1 MKNYLLRA
9 QKIQSRIIEM
19 NQLSLEHSG
28 KNDSGKAFF
37 INSSNKIAEW
47 MKETGLETRIDNI
60 GNVRG
65 KLSSKVPG
73 AKTFVIGSQYNND
86 KNDGK
91 FDGPLSILTGLDIA
105 QSVIHQNTELAFNLE
120 IVAFSEKEDT
130 RFNTS
135 YLGSKALTG
144 KFDNFLLDKKDESGR
159 TLGEVLTSLNMDIS
173 KIKAEKIPPDE
184 WLGYLEIHTEQGLVL
199 HNRKIPV
206 SSVSALAGQKR
217 VHIKFVGKIGHAGTV
232 PMNVRVDALCAAA
245 QFIVETEEYATPER
259 RNLVATVGKINVK
272 DAARNLIP
280 HEVTCSLDIR
290 SADPVRLSKA
300 YEALNKICERN
311 CHKRDV
317 YFEWKLIHET
327 DPVVCD
333 VKLRAMIN
341 NAISNKK
348 IDTIDVV
355 SGAGHDAAIISRV
368 APVAML
374 FLKYN
379 KSNEFNPLGNV
390 ESKDLAVA
398 LDVADNFMKLLN
410 ISEEKRMEKLAGH

>member
-1 MKNYLLRA
+1 MTNYLLRA
-9 QKIQSRIIEM
+9 EKIQARILEM
-19 NQLSLEHSG
+19 SQLNAEHAG
-28 KNDSGKAFF
+28 NNDSGKAFF
-37 INSSNKIAEW
+37 ITSSNKIAEW
-47 MKETGLETRIDNI
+47 MTESGLETRIDNI

-65 KLSSKVPG
+65 KLSSKVPH

-105 QSVIHQNTELAFNLE
+105 QSAIKHHEELAFNLE

-144 KFDNFLLDKKDESGR
+144 KFDNYLLDKKDDSGR
-159 TLGEVLTSLNMDIS
+159 SLGEVLTSLNMDIS
-173 KIKAEKIPPDE
+173 KIKAEKIPVEE

-217 VHIKFVGKIGHAGTV
+217 VHINFVGKPGHAGTV

-280 HEVTCSLDIR
+280 HDVTCSLDIR
-290 SADPVRLSKA
+290 SADPARLSKA
-300 YEALNKICERN
+300 YEALNKICERI

-333 VKLRAMIN
+333 EKLKAMIDK
-341 NAISNKK
+341 AISMKK
-348 IDTIDVV
+348 FEKIDVV

-374 FLKYN
+374 FLKYHKN
-379 KSNEFNPLGNV
+379 NQFDLLGNV
-390 ESKDLAVA
+390 ETKDIAAA
-398 LDVADNFMKLLN
+398 LEVSDNFIKLLDN
-410 ISEEKRMEKLAGH
+410 SEQKRLEKLSGH

>member
-1 MKNYLLRA
+1 MKNYLIRA
-9 QKIQSRIIEM
+9 QKIQSRILEM
-19 NQLSLEHSG
+19 TQLNAEHAG
-28 KNDSGKAFF
+28 KDDAGKAFF
-37 INSSNKIAEW
+37 INSSNKIVEW
-47 MKETGLETRIDNI
+47 MNDTGLETRIDNI

-65 KLSSKVPG
+65 KLSSKIPN

-105 QSVIHQNTELAFNLE
+105 QSVIDQQAELAFNLE

-135 YLGSKALTG
+135 YLGSKAITG
-144 KFDNFLLDKKDESGR
+144 KFDNYLLDKKDDSGNS
-159 TLGEVLTSLNMDIS
+159 LGEVLTSLSMDIS
-173 KIKAEKIPPDE
+173 KIKAENIPSEE
-184 WLGYLEIHTEQGLVL
+184 WLGYLEIHTEQGLL
-199 HNRKIPV
+199 LYNRKIPV

-217 VHIKFVGKIGHAGTV
+217 VQIKFVGKPGHAGTV

-272 DAARNLIP
+272 DGARNLIP

-290 SADPVRLSKA
+290 SADPARLSKA
-300 YEALNKICERN
+300 YEALNQICERN

-317 YFEWKLIHET
+317 YFEWKLIHENE
-327 DPVVCD
+327 PVVCD
-333 VKLRAMIN
+333 EKLRSMLDK
-341 NAISNKK
+341 AISMKK
-348 IDTIDVV
+348 FEKINVI

-379 KSNEFNPLGNV
+379 KNNQVNPLGNV
-390 ESKDLAVA
+390 ESEDIAEA
-398 LDVADNFMKLLN
+398 LEVADNFIRILN
-410 ISEEKRMEKLAGH
+410 NSELKRIEKLSGH

>member
-1 MKNYLLRA
+1 MIKYSLRA
-9 QKIQSRIIEM
+9 QRIQSRILEM
-19 NQLSLEHSG
+19 SQLSADHVG

-37 INSSNKIAEW
+37 VNSSNKLAQW
-47 MKETGLETRIDNI
+47 MNETGLETRIDNI

-65 KLSSKVPG
+65 KLTSKVPD

-91 FDGPLSILTGLDIA
+91 FDGPLSILTGMDIA
-105 QSVIHQNTELAFNLE
+105 QNVIDKNIELAFNLE

-144 KFDNFLLDKKDESGR
+144 KFDNFILDKKDGEGK

-173 KIKAEKIPPDE
+173 KIKTENIPAEE
-184 WLGYLEIHTEQGLVL
+184 WLGYLEIHTEQGLIL

-206 SSVSALAGQKR
+206 SAVTALAGQKR
-217 VHIKFVGKIGHAGTV
+217 VEINFVGKSGHAGTV

-259 RNLVATVGKINVK
+259 RNIVATVGKINVK
-272 DAARNLIP
+272 NAARNLIP
-280 HEVTCSLDIR
+280 HYVSCSLDIR
-290 SADPVRLSKA
+290 SADPARLSKA
-300 YEALNKICERN
+300 YEALNTICERI

-327 DPVVCD
+327 DPVICD
-333 VKLRAMIN
+333 KKLITLIDK
-341 NAISNKK
+341 AIAKK
-348 IDTIDVV
+348 NYEVADLV

-368 APVAML
+368 APVAMI
-374 FLKYN
+374 FLKYHKN
-379 KSNEFNPLGNV
+379 NNFNSLGNV
-390 ESKDLAVA
+390 ENKDIAVA
-398 LDVADNFMKLLN
+398 LEVSDNFIKLLN
-410 ISEEKRMEKLAGH
+410 DSEKTRMGI

>member
-1 MKNYLLRA
+1 MIKYSVRA
-9 QKIQSRIIEM
+9 QRIQSRILEM
-19 NQLSLEHSG
+19 SQLSAEHVG

-37 INSSNKIAEW
+37 VSSSNKLAQW
-47 MKETGLETRIDNI
+47 MNETGLETRIDNI

-65 KLSSKVPG
+65 KLPSKVAG

-91 FDGPLSILTGLDIA
+91 FDGPLSILTGMDIA
-105 QSVIHQNTELAFNLE
+105 KNIIDQKIDLAFNLE

-135 YLGSKALTG
+135 YLGSKALAG
-144 KFDNFLLDKKDESGR
+144 KFDNFILDKKDDDGK

-173 KIKAEKIPPDE
+173 KIKAENIPAEE
-184 WLGYLEIHTEQGLVL
+184 WLGYLEIHTEQGLIL
-199 HNRKIPV
+199 HNRNIPV
-206 SSVSALAGQKR
+206 SAVSALAGQKR
-217 VHIKFVGKIGHAGTV
+217 VQINFVGKPGHAGTV

-259 RNLVATVGKINVK
+259 RNVVATVGKINVK

-280 HEVTCSLDIR
+280 HYVTCSLDIR

-300 YEALNKICERN
+300 YEALNTICERI

-327 DPVVCD
+327 DPVICD
-333 VKLRAMIN
+333 KKLRTLIDKAIAKN
-341 NAISNKK
+341 NYEAV
-348 IDTIDVV
+348 DLV

-368 APVAML
+368 APVSMI
-374 FLKYN
+374 FLKYHKN
-379 KSNEFNPLGNV
+379 NNFNPLGNV
-390 ESKDLAVA
+390 ENKDIAVA
-398 LDVADNFMKLLN
+398 LEVSDNFIKLLN
-410 ISEEKRMEKLAGH
+410 ESEQTRLGN